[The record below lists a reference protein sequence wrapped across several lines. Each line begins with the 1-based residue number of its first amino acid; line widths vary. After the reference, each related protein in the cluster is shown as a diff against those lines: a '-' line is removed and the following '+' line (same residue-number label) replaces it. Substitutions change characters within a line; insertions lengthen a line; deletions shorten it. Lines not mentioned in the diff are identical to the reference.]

1 MLKPCI
7 RCSLIKLKESV
18 LSILT
23 LRFTSDFLK
32 GRKHIVNS
40 ETCVKT
46 GLELNEVKRTKEE
59 STLKQTNI
67 CRLLVLD
74 PLTVVLDPRHQNG
87 NDENS
92 VEVGHLDVIVLDIG
106 VLIPNHHV
114 GHIAREDVV
123 IQMGSLAVRNLAL
136 IFKRENAHVVLVVS
150 MNMHVPVV
158 IEVTHLRGHPRPL
171 EEDPLHLGVPDY
183 EERQFKMPTKCVM
196 LFVMVRHVN
205 GVINVFTLTHC
216 HLRQEHLALDL
227 IRKTT
232 TGRLIAQHLSLF
244 ARGGP

>member
-1 MLKPCI
+1 
-7 RCSLIKLKESV
+7 LKESA

-23 LRFTSDFLK
+23 LRFTNYFLK

-40 ETCVKT
+40 ETCVKI
-46 GLELNEVKRTKEE
+46 GSELNEVKKIREG
-59 STLKQTNI
+59 STLKQTNT

-74 PLTVVLDPRHQNG
+74 PLTVILDPRHQNG

-92 VEVGHLDVIVLDIG
+92 VEVDHLDVIVLGIG

-123 IQMGSLAVRNLAL
+123 IQMENLVVRNLVL
-136 IFKRENAHVVLVVS
+136 IFRKESAHVALVAS

-158 IEVTHLRGHPRPL
+158 IGVTRLGEHPHPP
-171 EEDPLHLGVPDY
+171 EEDPLHLGVLDY
-183 EERQFKMPTKCVM
+183 VGHLFRMLTRCVM
-196 LFVMVRHVN
+196 LLVMVRHVN
-205 GVINVFTLTHC
+205 GVISVFTLIHC
-216 HLRQEHLALDL
+216 RLQQEHLALDL

-232 TGRLIAQHLSLF
+232 TGRLIARHLSLF

>member
-1 MLKPCI
+1 
-7 RCSLIKLKESV
+7 LKESV

-23 LRFTSDFLK
+23 LRFTNDFLK

-40 ETCVKT
+40 ETCVRI
-46 GLELNEVKRTKEE
+46 GSELNEVRKMREE
-59 STLKQTNI
+59 STLKPTNTY
-67 CRLLVLD
+67 RLLALD

-92 VEVGHLDVIVLDIG
+92 VEVGHLDVIVLGIG

-114 GHIAREDVV
+114 GHIAREDVAILMENLV
-123 IQMGSLAVRNLAL
+123 VRNLVL
-136 IFKRENAHVVLVVS
+136 IFRKENAHVVLVAN

-158 IEVTHLRGHPRPL
+158 IGVIHPKEHPL
-171 EEDPLHLGVPDY
+171 PPEEDLLHLGVLDY
-183 EERQFKMPTKCVM
+183 EEHLFKMLTRCVM

-205 GVINVFTLTHC
+205 GVISVFTLIHC
-216 HLRQEHLALDL
+216 RLQQEHLALDL

-232 TGRLIAQHLSLF
+232 TGRLIARRLSLF
-244 ARGGP
+244 VRGGSQP

>member
-1 MLKPCI
+1 ML
-7 RCSLIKLKESV
+7 
-18 LSILT
+18 
-23 LRFTSDFLK
+23 
-32 GRKHIVNS
+32 NS
-40 ETCVKT
+40 ETCVRI
-46 GLELNEVKRTKEE
+46 GSELNEVRKIREE
-59 STLKQTNI
+59 STLKPTNTY
-67 CRLLVLD
+67 RLLALD

-92 VEVGHLDVIVLDIG
+92 VEVDHLDVIVLDIG

-123 IQMGSLAVRNLAL
+123 IQMESLAVRNLAL

-158 IEVTHLRGHPRPL
+158 IEVTHLRGHPRPP
-171 EEDPLHLGVPDY
+171 EEDPLHLGVLDY
-183 EERQFKMPTKCVM
+183 VGHPFKMPTKCVM
-196 LFVMVRHVN
+196 LFVMVKHVN
-205 GVINVFTLTHC
+205 GVMNVSTLIHC
-216 HLRQEHLALDL
+216 HLQQEHLALDL

-232 TGRLIAQHLSLF
+232 AGRLIARRLSLF